1 MWRGQRLPSLT
12 AGRHRIHGPRRS
24 SLYLGVAFQYEIE
37 FAIPQSRDAAQSLL
51 NLAMRC
57 ADAGLLQYY
66 TPFTLH
72 RQLAAAGAELT
83 GPPCAA
89 PALAADVTP
98 WTLFA
103 ACDEK
108 LGKEVWTQLAKD
120 GFAVIPS
127 FLGACQAGEVRV
139 FTVHYAPTPLCEGA

>member
-1 MWRGQRLPSLT
+1 MWRGQRRPSLT